1 MAQPLRKPNK
11 PESTAADHGRALL
24 DLLRALVAE
33 TQRTAPP
40 TVTLDSRLVE
50 DLGIDS
56 LARVELNLRCE
67 QAFGRRLDDRQL
79 AAVAT
84 PREILEALQMAPVP
98 APARRGAAT
107 AEVAT
112 LFAGS
117 PDAAATLADLIE
129 WHVARHP
136 QRVHVTLLVDDEH
149 GETLTY
155 GELHRRALRGAA
167 ALASAGL
174 APGGSCA
181 LMLPTSL
188 EFFVAFVAVLYAGGV
203 PVPLY
208 PPARPSALEEHLK
221 RQAGILANCEAP
233 LLVTV
238 PEAKPLARL
247 LKPLAPTLRDVLTP
261 AELDAEPIPAPL
273 AREADQLALLQ
284 YTSGSTGNPKG
295 VMLTHAQ
302 LLANL
307 RAMGRAVDAGPRDVF
322 VSWLPLY
329 HDMGLIGA
337 WLGSLYYGMHLVLMS
352 PLAFLAQPARWL
364 RAISAHRGTISAA
377 PNFAYEICA
386 SRIDEGE
393 LAGLDLSCW
402 RWAFNGAEA
411 VSADTLARFAARL
424 APYGFDARAVTP
436 VYGLAECG
444 LDLAFP
450 PPRRGM
456 RVDHIDREALMFAG
470 RAAPVAAGDGRAMSV
485 VACGAAL
492 PDYAIRIVDRAGHV
506 LPDRQQG
513 SIQFRGPSATAGYYR
528 NPQATGEL
536 LDGEWRNTG
545 DLGYL
550 ADGELFVTGRDKDL
564 IIRAGHNLHPQELEA
579 AVGELPEIRKGCV
592 VVFGVPDVRGTERV
606 VVVAETREKDPQR
619 QQELRGRIQALAAE
633 LIDGP
638 ADDVVLVPPGA
649 VLKTSSGK
657 LRRAGTRDAYLDG
670 RLGAGT
676 RAVWL
681 QLSRLGLRGAA
692 ARLRQAGSRSA
703 RVGFG
708 LWAWSVGIAIA
719 ATGWLGTLTVAG
731 IGRRRRLA
739 RALARAGLR
748 AAGVRLAVEGEQNLP
763 EEAHVLVCNH
773 ASYLDAIVLTA
784 LLPPRYAFVAK
795 RELSEHWLTGKP
807 MRNLGTQFVERVDTA
822 RSIEDTRAL
831 STCLAAGESLV
842 FFPEGTF
849 GLAPELLPLRMG
861 AFVLAAQADVPLV
874 PAVLDGTRRLLPA
887 SAVLP
892 RPAAV
897 TLRVGPPL
905 RAAGFGWN
913 DAVALRDE
921 ARRVLDSAPAPSSS
935 V

>member
-1 MAQPLRKPNK
+1 M
-11 PESTAADHGRALL
+11 
-24 DLLRALVAE
+24 
-33 TQRTAPP
+33 
-40 TVTLDSRLVE
+40 
-50 DLGIDS
+50 
-56 LARVELNLRCE
+56 ELNLRCE
-67 QAFGRRLDDRQL
+67 QALGRRLDDARL
-79 AAVAT
+79 AEVAT
-84 PREILEALQMAPVP
+84 PREILAALQLAPSPVT
-98 APARRGAAT
+98 ALRGA
-107 AEVAT
+107 VAAADAAA

-117 PDAAATLADLIE
+117 PEDAGTLAQVVA
-129 WHVARHP
+129 WHVERHP
-136 QRVHVTLLVDDEH
+136 QRRHVTLLADDEH
-149 GETLTY
+149 SETLTY

-167 ALASAGL
+167 ALAAAGL
-174 APGGSCA
+174 APGQSCA

-238 PEAKPLARL
+238 PQAKPLARL
-247 LKPLAPTLRDVLTP
+247 VRPLAPSLRSVLTP
-261 AELDAEPIPAPL
+261 AELDAEPIPAPR
-273 AREADQLALLQ
+273 ARQADHLALLQ

-307 RAMGRAVDAGPRDVF
+307 RAMGRAVGAGPREVF

-337 WLGSLYYGMHLVLMS
+337 WMGSLYYGMHLVLMS
-352 PLAFLAQPARWL
+352 PLAFLARPSRWL

-386 SRIDEGE
+386 SRLDERE
-393 LAGLDLSCW
+393 LAGLDLSSW

-411 VSADTLARFAARL
+411 VSADTLSRFAARL
-424 APYGFDARAVTP
+424 APHGFDARAVTP

-450 PPRRGM
+450 PPWRGM
-456 RVDHIDREALMFAG
+456 RVDRIDREALMFTG
-470 RAAPVAAGDGRAMSV
+470 AAVPVAEGDPRALAG

-492 PDYAIRIVDRAGHV
+492 PGYAIRIVDRAGRA
-506 LPDRQQG
+506 LPERQQG
-513 SIQFRGPSATAGYYR
+513 RIQFRGPSATAGYFR
-528 NPQATGEL
+528 NAEATAEL
-536 LDGEWRNTG
+536 VDGEWRNTG

-579 AVGELPEIRKGCV
+579 AVGDLPGIRKGCV
-592 VVFGVPDVRGTERV
+592 VVFGVPDPRGTERV
-606 VVVAETREKDPQR
+606 VVVAETRETDAQR

-638 ADDVVLVPPGA
+638 ADDVVLAAPGA

-657 LRRAGTRDAYLDG
+657 LRRAGTRGAYLDG

-681 QLSRLGLRGAA
+681 QLARLGLRGAA
-692 ARLRQAGSRSA
+692 ARLRQAGGRVA
-703 RVGFG
+703 QVGFG
-708 LWAWSVGIAIA
+708 LWAWSVGSAIA
-719 ATGWLGTLTVAG
+719 AAGWLGTLTVAG
-731 IGRRRRLA
+731 TGRRRRLA

-748 AAGVRLAVEGEQNLP
+748 AAGVRLTVEGEQNLP
-763 EEAHVLVCNH
+763 AGPHVLVCNH

-784 LLPPRYAFVAK
+784 LLPPRCAFVAK

-807 MRNLGTQFVERVDTA
+807 LRNLGTKFVERVDTA
-822 RSIEDTRAL
+822 RSIEDTQAL
-831 STCLAAGESLV
+831 SACLAAGESLV

-849 GLAPELLPLRMG
+849 GPTPELLPLRMG
-861 AFVLAAQADVPLV
+861 AFVLAARADVPLV

-887 SAVLP
+887 GAALP

-897 TLRVGPPL
+897 SLRIFPPL
-905 RAAGFGWN
+905 HAAGFGWN

-921 ARRVLDSAPAPSSS
+921 ARMVLETAGNGA
-935 V
+935 

>member
-1 MAQPLRKPNK
+1 MAQPLRKPID
-11 PESTAADHGRALL
+11 PEPTAADHARALL
-24 DLLRALVAE
+24 DLLRTLVAE

-40 TVTLDSRLVE
+40 PVDLDSRLVE

-67 QAFGRRLDDRQL
+67 RAFGRRLDDVQL
-79 AAVAT
+79 AEVAT
-84 PREILEALQMAPVP
+84 PREILAALRIAPSAALQRPVTGAA
-98 APARRGAAT
+98 APAI
-107 AEVAT
+107 
-112 LFAGS
+112 FAGS
-117 PDAAATLADLIE
+117 PEQAQTLAQVIE

-136 QRVHVTLLVDDEH
+136 QRLHVSLLADDERI
-149 GETLTY
+149 ETLTY

-167 ALASAGL
+167 ALAGAGL
-174 APGGSCA
+174 VPGQMCA

-188 EFFVAFVAVLYAGGV
+188 DFFVAFCAVLYAGGV

-208 PPARPSALEEHLK
+208 PPARMSALEDHLR

-238 PEAKPLARL
+238 PQAKPLARL
-247 LKPLAPTLRDVLTP
+247 VKPLAPTLREVLTP
-261 AELDAEPIPAPL
+261 TELDAEPIAAPAT
-273 AREADQLALLQ
+273 READHLALLQ

-307 RAMGRAVDAGPRDVF
+307 RAMGRAVGAGPRDVF

-337 WLGSLYYGMHLVLMS
+337 WMGSLYYGMQLVLMS
-352 PLAFLAQPARWL
+352 PLAFLARPSRWL
-364 RAISAHRGTISAA
+364 QAISTHRGTISAA

-386 SRIDEGE
+386 SRVDEGE
-393 LAGLDLSCW
+393 LAGLDLSSW

-411 VSADTLARFAARL
+411 VNADTLARFAARL
-424 APYGFDARAVTP
+424 APYGFDARAIAP

-456 RVDHIDREALMFAG
+456 RIDHIDREVLMFTGAVS
-470 RAAPVAAGDGRAMSV
+470 PVAEADPRAMDV
-485 VACGAAL
+485 VACGSAL
-492 PDYAIRIVDRAGHV
+492 PGYAIRIADRAGRV
-506 LPDRQQG
+506 LPERQQG
-513 SIQFRGPSATAGYYR
+513 RIQFRGPSATAGYYR
-528 NPQATGEL
+528 NAEATAGL
-536 LDGEWRNTG
+536 VDGEWRNTG

-550 ADGELFVTGRDKDL
+550 ADGELFITGRDKDL

-579 AVGELPEIRKGCV
+579 AAGEVPGIRKGCV
-592 VVFGVPDVRGTERV
+592 VVFGVPDARGTERV
-606 VVVAETREKDPQR
+606 VVVAETRETDPQR

-638 ADDVVLVPPGA
+638 ADDVVLAPPGA

-657 LRRAGTRDAYLDG
+657 LRRTGTRDAYLGG

-681 QLSRLGLRGAA
+681 QVARLGLRGMA
-692 ARLRQAGSRSA
+692 ARLRQAGSRTA
-703 RVGFG
+703 RASFG
-708 LWAWSVGIAIA
+708 LWSWGVGLGVASA
-719 ATGWLGTLTVAG
+719 GWLGALTVPG
-731 IGRRRRLA
+731 VGRRRRLA
-739 RALARAGLR
+739 RALARTGLR
-748 AAGVRLAVEGEQNLP
+748 AAGVRLIIEGEHNLP
-763 EEAHVLVCNH
+763 AGAHVLVCNH

-795 RELSEHWLTGKP
+795 RELSERWLTGKP
-807 MRNLGTQFVERVDTA
+807 LKGLDTQFVERVDTA
-822 RSIEDTRAL
+822 RSIEDMRAL
-831 STCLAAGESLV
+831 SACLAAGESLV

-849 GLAPELLPLRMG
+849 GPGPELLPLRMG

-887 SAVLP
+887 GAALP

-897 TLRVGPPL
+897 GLRIGKPL
-905 RAAGFGWN
+905 RAAGFGWSE
-913 DAVALRDE
+913 AVALRDE
-921 ARRVLDSAPAPSSS
+921 ARKVLESGVAGRSGA
-935 V
+935 